1 MKQAARFHNYH
12 MILQS
17 CFPNELFSFIPKIDL
32 KAVNTIKTSVTCKK
46 MNVSNIII
54 SFLHLIIIS
63 C

>member
-1 MKQAARFHNYH
+1 MASWLAA
-12 MILQS
+12 
-17 CFPNELFSFIPKIDL
+17 
-32 KAVNTIKTSVTCKK
+32 KAFALEAIEASVTCKK